1 MKLRSANINTVRD
14 AKAALSHLRA
24 ALVYA
29 TDADCPKTAARI
41 RLAITSA
48 GGAVRHAERRAWAAE
63 LQRAWAAECATRAHQ
78 PSLASFQRVSP

>member
-1 MKLRSANINTVRD
+1 MKLRPATTKTVRD

-41 RLAITSA
+41 RAAITSA
-48 GGAVRHAERRAWAAE
+48 GGAVRHAERRAWV
-63 LQRAWAAECATRAHQ
+63 AECTTRAHQ